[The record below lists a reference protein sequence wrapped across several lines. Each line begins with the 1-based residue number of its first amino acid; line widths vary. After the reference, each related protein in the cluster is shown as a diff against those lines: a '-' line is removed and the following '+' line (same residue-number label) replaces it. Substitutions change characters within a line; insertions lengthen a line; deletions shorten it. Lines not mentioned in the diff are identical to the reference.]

1 MANFRGYVASIYQVA
16 WFPDSRLAK
25 IGSKDSKFKVWDI
38 KTKKLMFDFP
48 GHTHEIYAVDWN
60 PDGDKVISGRKD
72 KQVKIWKNLN
82 CLLYFNFKKIYNK

>member
-1 MANFRGYVASIYQVA
+1 
-16 WFPDSRLAK
+16 
-25 IGSKDSKFKVWDI
+25 
-38 KTKKLMFDFP
+38 MFDFP